1 MKRKLWRIL
10 QRLQYFGKFVKVSQA
25 DIIAKM
31 GFVTKDTTNKLERE
45 RNGLTREVGMER
57 EREREMVQWGTD
69 GHMCQ
74 WITNSLQSQTWK
86 RRTHNT
92 RILQVL
98 WVAGKKAFFYKLK
111 KKTGK
116 IQTYTEK
123 IILVGFD
130 DSILNDSQ
138 EKKRRKKTT

>member
-57 EREREMVQWGTD
+57 ERERNGPMRNG
-69 GHMCQ
+69 
-74 WITNSLQSQTWK
+74 
-86 RRTHNT
+86 RTYVPMN
-92 RILQVL
+92 
-98 WVAGKKAFFYKLK
+98 
-111 KKTGK
+111 
-116 IQTYTEK
+116 
-123 IILVGFD
+123 
-130 DSILNDSQ
+130 N
-138 EKKRRKKTT
+138 

>member
-57 EREREMVQWGTD
+57 ERERERNGPMRNG
-69 GHMCQ
+69 
-74 WITNSLQSQTWK
+74 
-86 RRTHNT
+86 RTYVPMN
-92 RILQVL
+92 
-98 WVAGKKAFFYKLK
+98 
-111 KKTGK
+111 
-116 IQTYTEK
+116 
-123 IILVGFD
+123 
-130 DSILNDSQ
+130 N
-138 EKKRRKKTT
+138 